1 MLFSS
6 DMIVRNKM
14 TNDYVVYATAGVL
27 VAMVEAE
34 NTDQAKERVQTML
47 DDGDIFFDLR
57 YLETFKVSE

>member
-1 MLFSS
+1 
-6 DMIVRNKM
+6 M

-34 NTDQAKERVQTML
+34 NTDHAKEKVQDML